1 MHDIEIKNMIRMAN
15 DARDRAYAP
24 YSEYKVG
31 ACLKGESGA
40 FYLGCNVECAS
51 YSPTNCAERTAV
63 FKGISECEHAF
74 TAIAI
79 TCNAE
84 TLPMPC
90 GVCRQVLV
98 EFCKPDMEIIVANKY
113 GEYRVFSL
121 GELLP
126 YSFGPQDLLER

>member
-63 FKGISECEHAF
+63 FQGYLGVRTRLYGYRHHLQRRDAAHALRR
-74 TAIAI
+74 
-79 TCNAE
+79 
-84 TLPMPC
+84 LPPGAG
-90 GVCRQVLV
+90 GVLQAGHGDHCRQ
-98 EFCKPDMEIIVANKY
+98 
-113 GEYRVFSL
+113 
-121 GELLP
+121 
-126 YSFGPQDLLER
+126 